1 MRRPKGVHIV
11 RYPEPAQGAKDALDH
26 QWGRIEGVERGP
38 LGGGVLIRREEG
50 DELFTQCLPACV
62 LVVAGQRIG
71 KQGPRNG
78 SEARKAGKALALRF
92 CGGPASCLD
101 RLEGFNRRDD
111 VAGFLFF
118 TARNTDG
125 VFALGARQR

>member
-1 MRRPKGVHIV
+1 MDIV
-11 RYPEPAQGAKDALDH
+11 RHPEPAQGTKDALDH

-62 LVVAGQRIG
+62 FVLAGQRIG
-71 KQGPRNG
+71 KQRPGNRA
-78 SEARKAGKALALRF
+78 EAPKPDEALSLRF
-92 CGGPASCLD
+92 CGGPAFCLN
-101 RLEGFNRRDD
+101 RFEGFNRRDD

-118 TARNTDG
+118 AARNTDG
-125 VFALGARQR
+125 VIAFCARQR